1 MIRPLTQSRRFV
13 TAGCAAL
20 LLAAGAFTIRA
31 RAFNPQPDPP
41 GYGMVGI
48 ATGQTARLNIV
59 NVGVPDPTTGLP
71 PDPCR
76 ARLQFVDADGN
87 ELASRGVAPEMGH
100 AKFLDFTPNFVPVST
115 VDAVAPL
122 RAEIRAVVLTDN
134 GLPPGPCR
142 VTLEIFDN
150 VTGRS
155 EVIVPPDPCRGAA
168 CKVTPQP

>member
-1 MIRPLTQSRRFV
+1 MSSVRTQAPRIAI
-13 TAGCAAL
+13 AGFLVL
-20 LLAAGAFTIRA
+20 LLAVGLFSRHAG
-31 RAFNPQPDPP
+31 AFNPQPDPP

-48 ATGQTARLNIV
+48 ADGQTARLNIV
-59 NVGVPDPTTGLP
+59 NIGVPDPTTGVP

-76 ARLQFVDADGN
+76 ARLQFVDADGS

-100 AKFLDFTPNFVPVST
+100 AKFLDFTPSFLST
-115 VDAVAPL
+115 NGGPL

-134 GLPPGPCR
+134 GAPPGPCR

-155 EVIVPPDPCRGAA
+155 DIVLPPGPCRGAA
-168 CKVTPQP
+168 CRIVQP

>member
-1 MIRPLTQSRRFV
+1 MFSVQLPSRRIAI
-13 TAGCAAL
+13 AGFLAL
-20 LLAAGAFTIRA
+20 LLAAGVFSMRA
-31 RAFNPQPDPP
+31 GAFNPQPDPP

-48 ATGQTARLNIV
+48 ADGQTARLNIV
-59 NVGVPDPTTGLP
+59 NVGVLDPTTGLP

-100 AKFLDFTPNFVPVST
+100 AKFLDFTPRFVPVDT
-115 VDAVAPL
+115 AAAAPL

-142 VTLEIFDN
+142 LTLEIFDN

-155 EVIVPPDPCRGAA
+155 EVVLPPGPCRGAA
-168 CKVTPQP
+168 CRIAQP

>member
-1 MIRPLTQSRRFV
+1 MFSVQLPSRRIAI
-13 TAGCAAL
+13 AGFLAV
-20 LLAAGAFTIRA
+20 LLAAGVFSRHAG
-31 RAFNPQPDPP
+31 AFNPQPDPP

-48 ATGQTARLNIV
+48 ADGETARLNIV
-59 NVGVPDPTTGLP
+59 NVGVPDPTTGIP
-71 PDPCR
+71 PGPCR

-100 AKFLDFTPNFVPVST
+100 AKFLDFTPRFVPVDT
-115 VDAVAPL
+115 AAGAPL

-134 GLPPGPCR
+134 GVPPGPCR

-155 EVIVPPDPCRGAA
+155 EVVLPPGPCRGAA
-168 CKVTPQP
+168 CRITQP

>member
-1 MIRPLTQSRRFV
+1 MMTALTRPRRIAIGGFV
-13 TAGCAAL
+13 AL
-20 LLAAGAFTIRA
+20 LLAVGVLSKHAG
-31 RAFNPQPDPP
+31 AFNPQPDPP

-59 NVGVPDPTTGLP
+59 NVGVVDPTTGIP
-71 PDPCR
+71 PGPCR
-76 ARLQFVDADGN
+76 ARLQFVDGDGN

-100 AKFLDFTPNFVPVST
+100 AKFLDFTQSFVPVDT
-115 VDAVAPL
+115 AAAAPL

-134 GLPPGPCR
+134 GVPPGPCR

-155 EVIVPPDPCRGAA
+155 DIVLPPGPCRGAA
-168 CKVTPQP
+168 CRIVPQP